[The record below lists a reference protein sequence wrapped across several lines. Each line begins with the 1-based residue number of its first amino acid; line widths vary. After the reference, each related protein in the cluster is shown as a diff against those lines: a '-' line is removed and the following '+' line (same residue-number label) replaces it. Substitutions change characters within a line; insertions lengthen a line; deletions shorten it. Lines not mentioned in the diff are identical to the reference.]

1 MEIMLKNN
9 IVFIGY
15 NDSKL
20 LKEKILEFI
29 FEAKTEKILYKGIP
43 SDVNYKLLKKI
54 LPTDQIQPDFNHNSI
69 FKFVDITPKK
79 GIRDIYQ
86 DLLDKIKCEYCLIY
100 KI

>member
-15 NDSKL
+15 NDPKQ

-29 FEAKTEKILYKGIP
+29 FEAKADKILYKGIP
-43 SDVNYKLLKKI
+43 TDINYKLLKKI
-54 LPTDQIQPDFNHNSI
+54 LPTDQIQIDIKTNSI

-86 DLLDKIKCEYCLIY
+86 DLLDKVKCDYCLIY